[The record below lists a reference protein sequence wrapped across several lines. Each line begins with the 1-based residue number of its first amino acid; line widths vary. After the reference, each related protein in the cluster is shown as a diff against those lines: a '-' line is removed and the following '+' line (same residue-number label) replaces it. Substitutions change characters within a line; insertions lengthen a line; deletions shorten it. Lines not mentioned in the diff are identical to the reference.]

1 MDDAIQHD
9 PSPEMPDQ
17 PSDTPPPSQS
27 QPSFLAMPT
36 TIEET
41 GLDEGFLLDLLP
53 KVLYTVGSL
62 SGYQLTDRL
71 KLATTV
77 VNALL
82 VNLKKERL
90 IMESTGAGSHPLEFI
105 NTLTSEGTQRVRE
118 SMGTSMYAG
127 PCPVPLEVYSEAVKA
142 QSIRGRPKLVDRA
155 RLEEGLA
162 HLVVDEE
169 LIELIGPAINSW
181 RSLFIYGPAGGGK
194 TVIAKAIGNMISEE
208 YYLPHAIAVDGQV
221 IKLFDP
227 VNHVSLDPPGVDVAE
242 APGGD
247 RPAADPRWL
256 RCQRPV
262 VTTGGELTLEM
273 LDLAFNPL
281 VKYYEAPLQLKANGG
296 MFLVDDFGR
305 QLVSPRDLLNRWII
319 PMEERRDYLTLHT
332 GQKFPVPFDI
342 LTIFGTNIEPRD
354 LVDEAFLRRIPFKV
368 EVKDPR
374 PDQFHSIFDRVCE
387 ERELEYDKDVVEG
400 LLERFYRAQDKPLRA
415 CHPRDL
421 VEIIVARAAF
431 LKKPPRLTEQTL
443 AEAWKTYFVD

>member
-1 MDDAIQHD
+1 MDDALQHN
-9 PSPEMPDQ
+9 PSPEMDDQ

-41 GLDEGFLLDLLP
+41 GLDEGFLLDLLL

-71 KLATTV
+71 KLAPTV
-77 VNALL
+77 VNILL
-82 VNLKKERL
+82 VNLKKEKL
-90 IMESTGAGSHPLEFI
+90 IMESPGAGPHPLEFI
-105 NTLTSEGTQRVRE
+105 NTLTSEGAQRVRE
-118 SMGTSMYAG
+118 SMLASMYAG

-142 QSIRGRPKLVDRA
+142 QTIKGRMKLVDKA

-162 HLVVDEE
+162 HLVVDDE
-169 LIELIGPAINSW
+169 LIERIGPAINSW
-181 RSLFIYGPAGGGK
+181 RSLFIYGAAGGGK
-194 TVIAKAIGNMISEE
+194 TVIARAIADMLSEE
-208 YYLPHAIAVDGQV
+208 YHVPHAIVVDGQV

-227 VNHVSLDPPGVDVAE
+227 VNHVPLDPPGGGGAE
-242 APGGD
+242 APSGD
-247 RPAADPRWL
+247 RSRDDPRWI
-256 RCQRPV
+256 RCLRPV
-262 VTTGGELTLEM
+262 VITGGELTLEM

-319 PMEERRDYLTLHT
+319 PMEEQQDYLTLHT

-368 EVKDPR
+368 EVKDPT

-387 ERELEYDKDVVEG
+387 ERELEYDKDIVDG

-421 VEIIVARAAF
+421 VEIIVARAEF
-431 LKKPPRLTEQTL
+431 LKEPPRVNEQTL
-443 AEAWKTYFVD
+443 AEAWQTYFVD

>member
-1 MDDAIQHD
+1 
-9 PSPEMPDQ
+9 
-17 PSDTPPPSQS
+17 
-27 QPSFLAMPT
+27 
-36 TIEET
+36 
-41 GLDEGFLLDLLP
+41 
-53 KVLYTVGSL
+53 
-62 SGYQLTDRL
+62 
-71 KLATTV
+71 
-77 VNALL
+77 
-82 VNLKKERL
+82 
-90 IMESTGAGSHPLEFI
+90 
-105 NTLTSEGTQRVRE
+105 
-118 SMGTSMYAG
+118 MYAG

-142 QSIRGRPKLVDRA
+142 QSIKGRMKLVDRA

-162 HLVVDEE
+162 HLVVDDE
-169 LIELIGPAINSW
+169 LIERIGPAINTF
-181 RSLFIYGPAGGGK
+181 RSLFIFGPAGGGK
-194 TVIAKAIGNMISEE
+194 TVIAKAIGNMMSEE
-208 YYLPHAIAVDGQV
+208 YYLPHAISVDGQV

-227 VNHVSLDPPGVDVAE
+227 VNHISLDPPGVDGAE

-262 VTTGGELTLEM
+262 VITGGELTLEM

-319 PMEERRDYLTLHT
+319 PMEERQDYLTLHT

-368 EVKDPR
+368 EVKDPT

-387 ERELEYDKDVVEG
+387 ERELEYDKDVVDG
-400 LLERFYRAQDKPLRA
+400 LLERYYRPQDKPLRA

-421 VEIIVARAAF
+421 VEIIIARADF
-431 LKKPPRLTEQTL
+431 LKESPRVTEQTL